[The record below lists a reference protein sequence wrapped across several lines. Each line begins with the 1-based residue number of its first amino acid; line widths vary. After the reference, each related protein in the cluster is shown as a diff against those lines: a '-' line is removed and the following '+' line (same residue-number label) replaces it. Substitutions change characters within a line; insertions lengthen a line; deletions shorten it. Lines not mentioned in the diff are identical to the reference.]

1 MSVIV
6 NLKQKKGFLKKPVK
20 IEMPFLQSAVYDAD
34 MYFGIPNEAYVIDQ
48 YEGGNDIRE
57 TLFVLYRKDT
67 YGRGMSFFVDK
78 DYNIELVLNNP
89 ATQRDI
95 ESFYKVIA
103 FCCKQLK
110 LDSFEQEDEII
121 KLSDIESKKNEI
133 IGFNKSLIKCMFKP
147 DLTLFGA
154 IYPIAIEAEF
164 IESLENM
171 TEDEAYS
178 AYEKYLDEKQ
188 KMDCYFAKPSLF
200 NTSQKGE
207 YIVARYVLTEDVPS
221 IFPVSPYLPFGYRK
235 ELKEKV
241 QEWNVIIAGERDG
254 KMQALAQLSFDE
266 LLNMLDREKLGKF
279 DASHYI
285 VKIEKDFVGK
295 LR

>member
-57 TLFVLYRKDT
+57 TLFVLYRKDI

-121 KLSDIESKKNEI
+121 KLNDIESKKNEI
-133 IGFNKSLIKCMFKP
+133 IGFNKSLIKGMFKP

-171 TEDEAYS
+171 TEDEAYL

-221 IFPVSPYLPFGYRK
+221 IFPVSPYLPFGYRQ

-241 QEWNVIIAGERDG
+241 QEWNVIIAGEREG
-254 KMQALAQLSFDE
+254 RMQALAQLSFDE

-279 DASHYI
+279 DARHYI

>member
-57 TLFVLYRKDT
+57 TLFVLYRKDI
-67 YGRGMSFFVDK
+67 YGRGMSFLVDK

-121 KLSDIESKKNEI
+121 KLNDIESKKNEI
-133 IGFNKSLIKCMFKP
+133 IGFNKSLIKGMFKP

-200 NTSQKGE
+200 NTSQDGE

-221 IFPVSPYLPFGYRK
+221 IFPVSPYLPFGYRQ

-241 QEWNVIIAGERDG
+241 QEWNVIIAGERNG